1 MTVHDKITREQDNTR
16 DNEKFHNVPAEQ
28 WAEYWKDESADHGTK
43 NPFMLTHPR
52 DGFNDRG
59 DPVHPGFVPRTNTL
73 NPTPLIFPENHYRQ
87 QMPRGSSA
95 DAVTRPFPSPL
106 LQAQRPNPFSP
117 TRPFP
122 SQLLNSATGVV
133 GPTGPAGAAENNEDI
148 KNLTSG
154 LSNHGEKIDQ
164 LSSSLSKL
172 SSSESLNKFDGS
184 VNINVPEIVAQN
196 DQVKAALEEFNSKMQ
211 GIVSEEIRNQLNN
224 GENPF
229 V

>member
-1 MTVHDKITREQDNTR
+1 
-16 DNEKFHNVPAEQ
+16 
-28 WAEYWKDESADHGTK
+28 
-43 NPFMLTHPR
+43 
-52 DGFNDRG
+52 
-59 DPVHPGFVPRTNTL
+59 
-73 NPTPLIFPENHYRQ
+73 
-87 QMPRGSSA
+87 MPRGSSA
-95 DAVTRPFPSPL
+95 DAVTRPFPSSL
-106 LQAQRPNPFSP
+106 LQGQRPNPFSP
-117 TRPFP
+117 TKPFP
-122 SQLLNSATGVV
+122 SQLLNSATGAA
-133 GPTGPAGAAENNEDI
+133 GPTSPVGTAGSNEDI